1 MVHEKIGGKSPF
13 VTYYY
18 EIVLRSTQAKTY
30 IDFTD
35 SNRNR
40 IAADAD
46 ITYSKVPDTP
56 LRQIKI
62 INDGTADHIRVGIN
76 DGPNSGPYVKIKFG
90 ESLTVPF
97 VDTEE
102 IVKDITIQAS
112 VSNTTVRIIGLA

>member
-1 MVHEKIGGKSPF
+1 MVHQKIGGKSPF

-18 EIVLRSTQAKTY
+18 EIALRSTNAKAY

-40 IAADAD
+40 VASDAD
-46 ITYSKVPDTP
+46 ISNSKVADTP

-62 INDGTADHIRVGIN
+62 INDGTADFVRVGIN
-76 DGPNSGPYVKIKFG
+76 DGPNSSPYLKIKFG

-102 IVKDITIQAS
+102 IVKDIVVQA
-112 VSNTTVRIIGLA
+112 VSSNATVRIIGLA

>member
-13 VTYYY
+13 VVYYY
-18 EIVLRSTQAKTY
+18 EITLRSTNAKAY

-40 IAADAD
+40 VAADSD
-46 ITYSKVPDTP
+46 ITNSKVADTP

-62 INDGTADHIRVGIN
+62 INDGSADFIRVGIN
-76 DGPNSGPYVKIKFG
+76 DGPNGGPSIKIKFG

-112 VSNTTVRIIGLA
+112 TSNTTVRIMGLA

>member
-1 MVHEKIGGKSPF
+1 MVHEKIGGKFPF

-18 EIVLRSTQAKTY
+18 EISLRSTNAKAY

-40 IAADAD
+40 ISSDAD
-46 ITYSKVPDTP
+46 ITNSKVADTP

-62 INDGTADHIRVGIN
+62 VNDGTADFIRVGIN
-76 DGPNSGPYVKIKFG
+76 DGPNSGPYLKIKSG

-102 IVKDITIQAS
+102 IVKDISIQAIT
-112 VSNTTVRIIGLA
+112 SNASVRIIGLA

>member
-1 MVHEKIGGKSPF
+1 MVHEKIGGKTPF

-18 EIVLRSTQAKTY
+18 EISLRSTNSKTY

-40 IAADAD
+40 ISSDAD
-46 ITYSKVPDTP
+46 ITFSKVPDTP

-62 INDGTADHIRVGIN
+62 INDGTTDYVRVGIN
-76 DGPNSGPYVKIKFG
+76 DGPNSGPYIKIKFG

-97 VDTEE
+97 VDTTE

-112 VSNTTVRIIGLA
+112 ITNTTVRIIGLA

>member
-1 MVHEKIGGKSPF
+1 MVHEKIGGKTPF
-13 VTYYY
+13 VIYYY
-18 EIVLRSTQAKTY
+18 EIALRSTNSKAY

-40 IAADAD
+40 VASDAD
-46 ITYSKVPDTP
+46 ISYSKVSDTP

-62 INDGTADHIRVGIN
+62 INDGTSDFVRVGIN
-76 DGPNSGPYVKIKFG
+76 DGPNSAPYIKVKSG

-102 IVKDITIQAS
+102 IVKDINIQAS
-112 VSNTTVRIIGLA
+112 TSNTTVRIMGLA